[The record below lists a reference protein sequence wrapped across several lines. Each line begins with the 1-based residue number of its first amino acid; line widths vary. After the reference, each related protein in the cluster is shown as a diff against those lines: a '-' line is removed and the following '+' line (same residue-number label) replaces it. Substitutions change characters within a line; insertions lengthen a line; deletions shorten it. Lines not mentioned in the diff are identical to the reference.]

1 MHWLHV
7 LQNTDSFSACSL
19 HLSLQAELDATSSV
33 SLEQFVSLLFRVS
46 SCWVTSSTHLKINR
60 LNRIDLHSKM
70 CKINRTFSIIPA
82 IYQLM
87 NMQWCSTMRT
97 LRPLLC
103 QPSSNAQ
110 IATQFTTMGAKVSVP
125 QSFHANETS
134 KHIGQRFDCRI
145 WISHR
150 RMIWGHIDWWWSW
163 WHAWRW
169 TWSRIWGQRSFV
181 CFGSLKR
188 ASSSCGCWSHD
199 RFVFCL
205 VWSILQIG
213 THIWIIDLNWSLI
226 LIRVVGP
233 TGSWITE
240 IWHIFHF
247 MPKSFPSSA
256 GATIEIDHK
265 SRSK

>member
-1 MHWLHV
+1 MLVVNFVEGFEGVASMCSAPKSTLVTWRNWKDSVQNYFTFQINMLYLQMHWLHV

-19 HLSLQAELDATSSV
+19 HLSLQAELDAASSV
-33 SLEQFVSLLFRVS
+33 SLEQLVSLLFRVS
-46 SCWVTSSTHLKINR
+46 SCWVTSSTHLKVNR

-110 IATQFTTMGAKVSVP
+110 IATQFTTMGAKVSIP
-125 QSFHANETS
+125 QPFHANETS

-150 RMIWGHIDWWWSW
+150 RMIWG
-163 WHAWRW
+163 
-169 TWSRIWGQRSFV
+169 
-181 CFGSLKR
+181 
-188 ASSSCGCWSHD
+188 
-199 RFVFCL
+199 
-205 VWSILQIG
+205 
-213 THIWIIDLNWSLI
+213 
-226 LIRVVGP
+226 
-233 TGSWITE
+233 
-240 IWHIFHF
+240 
-247 MPKSFPSSA
+247 
-256 GATIEIDHK
+256 
-265 SRSK
+265 